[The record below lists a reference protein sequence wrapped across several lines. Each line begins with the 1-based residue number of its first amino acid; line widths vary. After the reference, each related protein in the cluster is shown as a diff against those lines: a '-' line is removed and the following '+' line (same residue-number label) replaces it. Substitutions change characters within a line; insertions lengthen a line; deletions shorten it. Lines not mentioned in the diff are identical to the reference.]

1 MFKLVKYRMKTMYKS
16 IRSVGW
22 LLMVTKSVTMKLYI
36 FLPSNFLM
44 MCNLSKVEQNEWKK
58 SNLDE

>member
-44 MCNLSKVEQNEWKK
+44 MCNLSKVEQNK
-58 SNLDE
+58 

>member
-1 MFKLVKYRMKTMYKS
+1 MIPRIVVYLFVV

-22 LLMVTKSVTMKLYI
+22 LLMVTKSVTVKLYI

-44 MCNLSKVEQNEWKK
+44 MCNLPKVEQNK
-58 SNLDE
+58 